1 MRRFITTICL
11 VGLLGAGAAVALA
24 ATPATHTFYSG
35 SAGNFQ
41 NHNGSW
47 SRHGTATFNLTTT
60 GKFYTGV
67 KKFNVYIK
75 VFHGNY
81 NTTCNGTHR
90 VKATSIKVKSDGSWS
105 FGFASHGAQV
115 RIWGKFSARN
125 KTSVNYVVNFSGS
138 NTNPQGLNASCA
150 SWVHGSAKS

>member
-1 MRRFITTICL
+1 MRRYVMALCVAGL
-11 VGLLGAGAAVALA
+11 VGAGAVAAQA
-24 ATPATHTFYSG
+24 ATPATHTFFSG
-35 SAGNFQ
+35 SAGNLQ

-47 SRHGTATFNLTTT
+47 SRHGRATYNLTTT
-60 GKFYTGV
+60 GRFYSGV

-90 VKATSIKVKSDGSWS
+90 VKATFIKVKSNGSWA
-105 FGFASHGAQV
+105 FAFVSHGAHV
-115 RIWGKFSARN
+115 RIWGTFSARN

-138 NTNPQGLNASCA
+138 STNPQGLNAGCA
-150 SWVHGSAKS
+150 SWVHGTAKS